1 MTKKEAVAKTA
12 SQSVEK
18 PIVITRR
25 ALQITLLLP
34 DVVIPLSEIP
44 FGVSDTGILYLWDW
58 ARVPLSF
65 PANRVRYTF
74 LKGE

>member
-44 FGVSDTGILYLWDW
+44 FDVKETGILYLWDW

-65 PANRVRYTF
+65 PANS
-74 LKGE
+74 